1 MERAELDAFGLPDEP
16 GIYFFKEGR
25 TILYIGKAASLR
37 DRVRSYFSKDLAESR
52 SLPIVEMVKK
62 TNAVTFVQT
71 HSVLEAL
78 ILEANEIKRNMPPYN
93 SASKDNKSFNYLVI
107 TKEDFPRVLIVRG
120 RELYQNWDDAAIT
133 PRGDMPGSLRRHES
147 KLSRRSSLP
156 GIKYLFGPF
165 PQGLSLQEAVKIVR
179 KIFPFRDSK
188 CTPCVDQIE
197 KYYQRKG
204 KLYPSSHSAD
214 AVRRKVCRA
223 CFNRQIGL
231 CPGVCTGEISK
242 AEYAVTVRHIQQL
255 FSGNF
260 QGLKRQLVKEMKAAS
275 AAQQYE
281 KADILRRQCSALEHI
296 KDVSLIKNERI
307 SAGGGTRIEAFDVA
321 HTSGQETVAVMTVV
335 DNGEIYKAAYRK
347 FKIQTA
353 GNNDVAAL
361 TEALAR
367 RLNHAEWPLPRAFV
381 VDGGTAQLRAA
392 EKILKKAGIMIPV
405 VGVVKNDKHQPERL
419 IGDTRAIQA
428 YERDILLANGEA
440 HRFAITWHRRRRARR
455 SMES

>member
-1 MERAELDAFGLPDEP
+1 MFYMTRAELDQFKLPDEP

-52 SLPIVEMVKK
+52 SLPIVEMVRKA
-62 TNAVTFVQT
+62 NSVTFVQT

-120 RELYQNWDDAAIT
+120 RELYQNWDDAN
-133 PRGDMPGSLRRHES
+133 
-147 KLSRRSSLP
+147 
-156 GIKYLFGPF
+156 IKYLFGPF
-165 PQGLSLQEAVKIVR
+165 PQGLSLQEAIKIVR

-188 CTPCVDQIE
+188 CTPCVDQ
-197 KYYQRKG
+197 KKA
-204 KLYPSSHSAD
+204 KPKS
-214 AVRRKVCRA
+214 VCKP

-231 CPGVCTGEISK
+231 CPGVCSGEMSK
-242 AEYAVTVRHIQQL
+242 SEYAVTVRHIQQL

-281 KADILRRQCSALEHI
+281 KADIFRRQCSALEHI
-296 KDVSLIKNERI
+296 KDVSLIKNERV

-321 HTSGQETVAVMTVV
+321 HTSGQETVAVMTVI
-335 DNGEIYKAAYRK
+335 DNGAAYKAAYRK
-347 FKIQTA
+347 FKIKTT

-361 TEALAR
+361 TEALER

-392 EKILKKAGIMIPV
+392 EKILKKAGIEIPV

-419 IGDTRAIQA
+419 IGDARAIAA
-428 YERDILLANGEA
+428 YERDILLANSEA

>member
-25 TILYIGKAASLR
+25 KILYIGKAASLR

-52 SLPIVEMVKK
+52 SLPIVEMVRKA
-62 TNAVTFVQT
+62 NSVTFVQT

-120 RELYQNWDDAAIT
+120 RELYQNWDDAN
-133 PRGDMPGSLRRHES
+133 
-147 KLSRRSSLP
+147 
-156 GIKYLFGPF
+156 IKHLFGPF
-165 PQGLSLQEAVKIVR
+165 PQGLSLQEAIKIVR

-231 CPGVCTGEISK
+231 CPGVCSGEMSK
-242 AEYAVTVRHIQQL
+242 SEYAVTVRHIQQL

-281 KADILRRQCSALEHI
+281 KADMLRRQCSALEHI
-296 KDVSLIKNERI
+296 KDVSLIKNERV
-307 SAGGGTRIEAFDVA
+307 SAGGGTRIEAFDAA

-335 DNGEIYKAAYRK
+335 DNGAAYKAAYRK
-347 FKIQTA
+347 FKIHTA

-361 TEALAR
+361 TEALER
-367 RLNHAEWPLPRAFV
+367 RLNHSEWPLPRAFV

-392 EKILKKAGIMIPV
+392 EKILKKAGIEIPV

-419 IGDTRAIQA
+419 IGDARAIAA
-428 YERDILLANGEA
+428 YERDILLANSEA